1 MHHLLRSN
9 GTYKFTKTTPEKIS
23 KKVCSDVKVGTTK
36 LATTKCNI
44 EKMFR
49 IIPLKKPYFTMAF
62 SLLLKI
68 VLDNFLK

>member
-1 MHHLLRSN
+1 MS
-9 GTYKFTKTTPEKIS
+9 EKI
-23 KKVCSDVKVGTTK
+23 GQLK
-36 LATTKCNI
+36 LKLKHGKYCPTNVYNI
-44 EKMFR
+44 EKIFR